1 MRPSQSRRPVLDT
14 GQGFFSFFWCFSR
27 VHLMEKGGWI
37 YIMADRN
44 RGGMYGMTGFRP
56 MPPKSSG
63 ARVEHG
69 ATYTG

>member
-1 MRPSQSRRPVLDT
+1 
-14 GQGFFSFFWCFSR
+14 
-27 VHLMEKGGWI
+27 MEKGGWI